1 MTHPASRTATTG
13 SALLLAAGLTAL
25 GLSPAAAHVSA
36 SSTTTAAEGWARI
49 TFTVPNESD
58 TASTEKLEVRLPTDT
73 PFSSVRV
80 QPVEGWTAEL
90 TEEELPEP
98 VQVGEGAITEA
109 VTTIT
114 WTADEE
120 HAIAPDQ
127 FQTFTISAGPL
138 PAAGTTL
145 VLPATQ
151 SYTDGRTVAW
161 DETHAEGE
169 DEPQHPAPSLTTT
182 AAEGEGHAHGAG
194 SGDPSAEA
202 AAAEASGTEAPA
214 TEASSTEGTS
224 TGSALTWV
232 ALVAGLLGLAAGVV
246 ALLRT
251 RRRG

>member
-1 MTHPASRTATTG
+1 MTHPTSRTVTTG
-13 SALLLAAGLTAL
+13 SVLLLAAGLTAL

-36 SSTTTAAEGWARI
+36 SSTSTAAGGWARI

-127 FQTFTISAGPL
+127 FQTFTVSAGPL

-161 DETHAEGE
+161 DETAAEGE
-169 DEPQHPAPSLTTT
+169 EEPQRPAPSLTTT

-194 SGDPSAEA
+194 AGDSS
-202 AAAEASGTEAPA
+202 AEASGTEASA
-214 TEASSTEGTS
+214 AEASSTAGTS
-224 TGSALTWV
+224 AGSALAWA

-251 RRRG
+251 RRTS

>member
-1 MTHPASRTATTG
+1 MTHPTSRVAAAG
-13 SALLLAAGLTAL
+13 SALLLATGLTVI

-36 SSTTTAAEGWARI
+36 SSTTTAAEGYARI

-58 TASTEKLEVRLPTDT
+58 TASTDRLEVRLPTDT
-73 PFSSVRV
+73 PLGSVRV

-98 VQVGEGAITEA
+98 VPVGEGAVTEA

-127 FQTFTISAGPL
+127 FQTFTVSAGPL
-138 PAAGTTL
+138 PAEGTTL
-145 VLPATQ
+145 VMPATQ

-161 DETHAEGE
+161 DQTAAEGE
-169 DEPQHPAPSLTTT
+169 EEPQHPAPSLTTT
-182 AAEGEGHAHGAG
+182 AAETEGHAHGA
-194 SGDPSAEA
+194 SAEHSAEA
-202 AAAEASGTEAPA
+202 TAADASPTGQ
-214 TEASSTEGTS
+214 SSTDN
-224 TGSALTWV
+224 ALTWV
-232 ALVAGLLGLAAGVV
+232 AVVAGVLGLVAGIA